1 MRVVFDTNIF
11 ISALLFPGGRA
22 EEALL
27 RVIEGKDQL
36 LVSRPLIHELV
47 GVLAK
52 KFSRNREE
60 LAHVA
65 VYLSE
70 IAELVRPGRRLK
82 VLDDEPDNRTIE
94 CAVTGR
100 AAAIVTGDKAMLRLS
115 EYKGIRII
123 TLNDYLAST

>member
-82 VLDDEPDNRTIE
+82 VLDDEPGNRMIE

-100 AAAIVTGDKAMLRLS
+100 AAVIVTGDKAMLRLS

-123 TLNDYLAST
+123 TLNDYLTYT

>member
-36 LVSRPLIHELV
+36 LVSRSLIHELV

-52 KFSRNREE
+52 KFS
-60 LAHVA
+60 
-65 VYLSE
+65 
-70 IAELVRPGRRLK
+70 
-82 VLDDEPDNRTIE
+82 
-94 CAVTGR
+94 VTGKSWR
-100 AAAIVTGDKAMLRLS
+100 MWLCTCPKLQSWFVPG
-115 EYKGIRII
+115 GG
-123 TLNDYLAST
+123 